1 MKFSYYYLPNSLV
14 EKKMLPS
21 DFAVA
26 AFLYSIAQAYGNK
39 NLYGIY
45 VKVKQTTIAEAC
57 GISVESVAR
66 ATKRLITSGVII
78 SRERCVKAN
87 RHLGTYT
94 YTLAE
99 IGSRFFRVDRKAAKR
114 LTAKEL
120 RCYCAFCKCKQN
132 SSKMFFHSYSDL
144 AKMLGM
150 KRSELMAIVDKLIS
164 LKVIHKRY
172 QVTSCGDFGE
182 NRYYVFEFVTGH
194 IRKKCKKRTAAQ
206 SGPHK
211 THNPATP
218 RKSLNL
224 HKFYH
229 HLGNL
234 SRGYVKNCEK
244 NRAGPYFMFKGR
256 GNFDR
261 SYL

>member
-26 AFLYSIAQAYGNK
+26 AFLYSMAQAYGNK

-87 RHLGTYT
+87 RHLSTYT

-164 LKVIHKRY
+164 LKVIHSAIRSHHA
-172 QVTSCGDFGE
+172 VTLERTDTMFLSSLLGISEKSAKKGPLPKAVLTKLITQQPLE
-182 NRYYVFEFVTGH
+182 NH
-194 IRKKCKKRTAAQ
+194 
-206 SGPHK
+206 
-211 THNPATP
+211 
-218 RKSLNL
+218 
-224 HKFYH
+224 
-229 HLGNL
+229 
-234 SRGYVKNCEK
+234 
-244 NRAGPYFMFKGR
+244 
-256 GNFDR
+256 
-261 SYL
+261 

>member
-26 AFLYSIAQAYGNK
+26 AFLYSMAQAYGNR
-39 NLYGIY
+39 NLCGIY
-45 VKVKQTTIAEAC
+45 VKVKQTTIAKAC

-66 ATKRLITSGVII
+66 AAKRLMTSGVII
-78 SRERCVKAN
+78 SRERYVKAN

-94 YTLAE
+94 YTLAG
-99 IGSRFFRVDRKAAKR
+99 IGSHFFRVDRKAAKL
-114 LTAKEL
+114 LTPKEL

-132 SSKMFFHSYSDL
+132 NSKMFFHSYSDL
-144 AKMLGM
+144 ALMLGM
-150 KRSELMAIVDKLIS
+150 KRSELMAMVDKLIS

-211 THNPATP
+211 THNPATS

-229 HLGNL
+229 QLEDL
-234 SRGYVKNCEK
+234 SRGYEK
-244 NRAGPYFMFKGR
+244 KLKKSRAGPYFLFKGR

>member
-14 EKKMLPS
+14 EKKMPPS

-26 AFLYSIAQAYGNK
+26 AFLYSMAQAYGNK

-87 RHLGTYT
+87 RHLSTYT

-99 IGSRFFRVDRKAAKR
+99 IGSRYFRVDRKAAKR

-150 KRSELMAIVDKLIS
+150 KTSSFLSKSYTSAIRSHHAVTLERTDTMFLSSLLGISEKSAKKGPLPKAVLTKLITQQP
-164 LKVIHKRY
+164 L
-172 QVTSCGDFGE
+172 E
-182 NRYYVFEFVTGH
+182 NH
-194 IRKKCKKRTAAQ
+194 
-206 SGPHK
+206 
-211 THNPATP
+211 
-218 RKSLNL
+218 
-224 HKFYH
+224 
-229 HLGNL
+229 
-234 SRGYVKNCEK
+234 
-244 NRAGPYFMFKGR
+244 
-256 GNFDR
+256 
-261 SYL
+261 

>member
-26 AFLYSIAQAYGNK
+26 AFLYSMAQAYGNR
-39 NLYGIY
+39 NLCGIY
-45 VKVKQTTIAEAC
+45 VKVKQTTIAKAC

-66 ATKRLITSGVII
+66 AAKRLITSGVII
-78 SRERCVKAN
+78 SRERYVKAN

-99 IGSRFFRVDRKAAKR
+99 IGSHFFRVDRKAAKL
-114 LTAKEL
+114 LTPKEL
-120 RCYCAFCKCKQN
+120 RCYCAFCKCKQKN
-132 SSKMFFHSYSDL
+132 SKMFFHSYSDL
-144 AKMLGM
+144 ALMLGM
-150 KRSELMAIVDKLIS
+150 KRSELMAMVDKLIS

-182 NRYYVFEFVTGH
+182 NRYYVFEFVTGR

-211 THNPATP
+211 THNPATS

-229 HLGNL
+229 QLEDL
-234 SRGYVKNCEK
+234 SRGYEK
-244 NRAGPYFMFKGR
+244 KLEKSRAGPHFLFKGR

>member
-1 MKFSYYYLPNSLV
+1 MKFSYYYLPNSLI

-26 AFLYSIAQAYGNK
+26 AFLYSMAQAYGNK

-87 RHLGTYT
+87 RHLSTYT

-182 NRYYVFEFVTGH
+182 NR
-194 IRKKCKKRTAAQ
+194 
-206 SGPHK
+206 
-211 THNPATP
+211 
-218 RKSLNL
+218 
-224 HKFYH
+224 
-229 HLGNL
+229 
-234 SRGYVKNCEK
+234 
-244 NRAGPYFMFKGR
+244 
-256 GNFDR
+256 
-261 SYL
+261 

>member
-26 AFLYSIAQAYGNK
+26 AFLYSMAQAYGNR
-39 NLYGIY
+39 NMYGIY

-66 ATKRLITSGVII
+66 ATKRLIGLGVII
-78 SRERCVKAN
+78 SRERSIKAN

-94 YTLAE
+94 YTLQD
-99 IGSRFFRVDRKAAKR
+99 INDHFFRVDRKAAKK

-120 RCYCAFCKCKQN
+120 RCYCLFCKCKQN
-132 SSKMFFHSYSDL
+132 SNKMFFHSYSDL
-144 AKMLGM
+144 SKMLGM
-150 KRSELMAIVDKLIS
+150 KRSELMAVVDKLIH

-172 QVTSCGDFGE
+172 QITACGDFGE
-182 NRYYVFEFVTGH
+182 NRYFVFEFVTGR
-194 IRKKCKKRTAAQ
+194 IRKKCKKRTALQ
-206 SGPHK
+206 SGSQ
-211 THNPATP
+211 TVTNPKCVT
-218 RKSLNL
+218 RIMDLTTLYHQKWYLSSVFI
-224 HKFYH
+224 KF
-229 HLGNL
+229 LQ
-234 SRGYVKNCEK
+234 KN
-244 NRAGPYFMFKGR
+244 NSGRNFWFKGR

>member
-1 MKFSYYYLPNSLV
+1 M
-14 EKKMLPS
+14 
-21 DFAVA
+21 
-26 AFLYSIAQAYGNK
+26 
-39 NLYGIY
+39 
-45 VKVKQTTIAEAC
+45 KQTTIAEAC

-87 RHLGTYT
+87 RHLSTYT

-172 QVTSCGDFGE
+172 QVTLARTDTMFLSSLLGISEKSAKKGPLPKAVLTKLITQQPLE
-182 NRYYVFEFVTGH
+182 NH
-194 IRKKCKKRTAAQ
+194 
-206 SGPHK
+206 
-211 THNPATP
+211 
-218 RKSLNL
+218 
-224 HKFYH
+224 
-229 HLGNL
+229 
-234 SRGYVKNCEK
+234 
-244 NRAGPYFMFKGR
+244 
-256 GNFDR
+256 
-261 SYL
+261 

>member
-26 AFLYSIAQAYGNK
+26 AFLYSMAQAYGNK

-87 RHLGTYT
+87 RHLSTYT

-120 RCYCAFCKCKQN
+120 RCYCAFCKMQTEQQQN
-132 SSKMFFHSYSDL
+132 VFPQL
-144 AKMLGM
+144 LRPCQNA
-150 KRSELMAIVDKLIS
+150 
-164 LKVIHKRY
+164 RY
-172 QVTSCGDFGE
+172 EAQRANGNSGQAHFSQSHTQALS
-182 NRYYVFEFVTGH
+182 GH
-194 IRKKCKKRTAAQ
+194 IMR
-206 SGPHK
+206 
-211 THNPATP
+211 
-218 RKSLNL
+218 
-224 HKFYH
+224 
-229 HLGNL
+229 
-234 SRGYVKNCEK
+234 
-244 NRAGPYFMFKGR
+244 
-256 GNFDR
+256 
-261 SYL
+261 

>member
-57 GISVESVAR
+57 SISVESVAR
-66 ATKRLITSGVII
+66 ATKRLITSGIII

-99 IGSRFFRVDRKAAKR
+99 IGSHFFRVDRKAAKL
-114 LTAKEL
+114 LTPKEL

-132 SSKMFFHSYSDL
+132 NSKMFFHSYSDL
-144 AKMLGM
+144 ALMLGM
-150 KRSELMAIVDKLIS
+150 KRSELMAMVDKLIS

-211 THNPATP
+211 THNPATS

-229 HLGNL
+229 QLEDL
-234 SRGYVKNCEK
+234 SRGYEK
-244 NRAGPYFMFKGR
+244 KLKKSRAGPHFLFKGR

>member
-1 MKFSYYYLPNSLV
+1 MKLSYYYLPNSLT

-21 DFAVA
+21 DFAMA
-26 AFLYSIAQAYGNK
+26 AFLYSMAQAYGNV
-39 NLYGIY
+39 NMYGIY
-45 VKVKQTTIAEAC
+45 VKVKQTTIADAC

-66 ATKRLITSGVII
+66 ATKRLIKAGVII
-78 SRERCVKAN
+78 SRERSVKAN

-94 YTLAE
+94 YTLEA
-99 IGSRFFRVDRKAAKR
+99 IGDRFFRVDRKAAKR

-120 RCYCAFCKCKQN
+120 RCYCLFCKCKQN

-144 AKMLGM
+144 AKMLGV
-150 KRSELMAIVDKLIS
+150 KRSEIMALVNKLIK
-164 LKVIHKRY
+164 LKVIHRRY
-172 QVTSCGDFGE
+172 QVTAYGDFGE

-211 THNPATP
+211 THNPATS

-229 HLGNL
+229 QLEDL
-234 SRGYVKNCEK
+234 SRGYEK
-244 NRAGPYFMFKGR
+244 KLKKSRAGPHFLFKGR